1 MQERVLYFHR
11 ETQNLKFNLYT
22 MPRHQRA
29 NAPHPAA
36 VASPVI
42 ALDTFLHV
50 CLWSGAATAPS
61 EIEVPAAS
69 HFGGCNHCD
78 ADLCITIIEC
88 VGCNVRWFSDV
99 CHRNNN
105 NNNGDSFKYSIE
117 WSGHTQLVD
126 VSSRGLLKQ
135 ISRFRE

>member
-1 MQERVLYFHR
+1 
-11 ETQNLKFNLYT
+11 
-22 MPRHQRA
+22 MPSRQRA
-29 NAPHPAA
+29 DAPQPAA
-36 VASPVI
+36 AAAPVI
-42 ALDTFLHV
+42 ALVSFLHV
-50 CLWSGAATAPS
+50 CLFSVAATAPS
-61 EIEVPAAS
+61 EIYNSCGCVIKVSAAS

-78 ADLCITIIEC
+78 ADLYITIIEC

-105 NNNGDSFKYSIE
+105 DNDGDSFKYGIE

-126 VSSRGLLKQ
+126 VSSRDLLKQ